1 MQIRLEAGFPP
12 TAPLLQM
19 RDSHRG
25 ALSSSLI
32 AFLSSSAG
40 QLLARIPWTKSPF
53 LNRLRELALAVPS
66 TTGELDTLPSTTGQL
81 DILLGW
87 MKREASKI
95 VGDDFDK
102 VIDAMICIKNIV
114 RAISVLLPANWSEEY
129 LQLVGVEWTGKTNC
143 TSCHQDRNLP
153 RIIEPWISV
162 KVPKQG
168 DLDLVTAIKEEMGRR
183 KRGHLVDANCTSC
196 PGTEAWENF
205 SNLLFP
211 QTLIVAVDKEAKN
224 GVTTKQLPGGNLI
237 IGEVCYKLKAVIF
250 HLLDQTFGNSFYT
263 DIIYR
268 NRGTSSQDEFIRY
281 WRCHQ
286 EDRQGCMV
294 QELDEDQEFINTFN
308 WGHVYFFERQQEQ
321 DEEISVGE
329 REAQSASSSVTRF
342 GPSPEDLNVSPQRT
356 GPPLHLTPRSS
367 ATSSG
372 DFLSSVDKD
381 LVEVSPGPKLV
392 RLPDS
397 NLPGSLLADDLPG
410 EEGEKRLK
418 DRLDN
423 QCFKCWRDPTDEKGR
438 VVHCGFCNR
447 LLCPA
452 HGTPCYKKV
461 WPGRGSRKILCNDC
475 RKKSTAEWCRDQQR
489 QPWPCLDNK
498 GSLTWTPVPSEHRP
512 DYFEDNS
519 KNQVP
524 EKWKDMCTH
533 DGTLKSCLSKLEQ
546 VYQQLMWGNED
557 EGELSLLAES
567 IEDNQQ
573 LCSTQALGEEA
584 DLSLALSAIEEPQTM
599 HSSHVSGDDIFEE
612 EVVAETGDENP
623 AKRRRLPEWMT
634 DVPIDSSNVGLEDG
648 ARLEKDSVVEV
659 TERVGVEV
667 EEPEDEGEA
676 MQKLQDNDIR
686 QLAETLEQADSF
698 MATTNV
704 EDIDLYEEESDE
716 EEIVEIEA
724 EAVDE
729 EGEGS
734 AIMEAAKQSRHEREG
749 SENAPEGGDDV
760 VDGEHLGKEDVETVR
775 DQNLEGAKLRKEIE
789 ELRQRK
795 EEREEEGR
803 RKAEQLRLLMEEDE
817 KQAAKYTQEIEEK
830 MRLLGQQETA
840 AVEKAIGEEAVGEN
854 VEKVAADEKAAAEQ
868 ASAELAA
875 DRTAAA
881 ERERAER
888 TSADKA
894 PVEIAAS
901 ENTPAEKA
909 ATDKEVAAAEKR
921 SSFDG
926 MSTCEERDPL
936 EDTVSR

>member
-1 MQIRLEAGFPP
+1 
-12 TAPLLQM
+12 M

-40 QLLARIPWTKSPF
+40 QLLAKIPRTKSLF
-53 LNRLRELALAVPS
+53 LNGLRELALALPS
-66 TTGELDTLPSTTGQL
+66 TTGQLDTLPSTTGQL

-342 GPSPEDLNVSPQRT
+342 GPTPEDLNVSPQRT

-367 ATSSG
+367 STSSG

-533 DGTLKSCLSKLEQ
+533 DGTLKSCLSKLEE
-546 VYQQLMWGNED
+546 VYQQLTWGKED

-567 IEDNQQ
+567 IEDYQQ
-573 LCSTQALGEEA
+573 L
-584 DLSLALSAIEEPQTM
+584 
-599 HSSHVSGDDIFEE
+599 
-612 EVVAETGDENP
+612 
-623 AKRRRLPEWMT
+623 
-634 DVPIDSSNVGLEDG
+634 
-648 ARLEKDSVVEV
+648 
-659 TERVGVEV
+659 
-667 EEPEDEGEA
+667 
-676 MQKLQDNDIR
+676 
-686 QLAETLEQADSF
+686 
-698 MATTNV
+698 
-704 EDIDLYEEESDE
+704 
-716 EEIVEIEA
+716 
-724 EAVDE
+724 
-729 EGEGS
+729 
-734 AIMEAAKQSRHEREG
+734 
-749 SENAPEGGDDV
+749 
-760 VDGEHLGKEDVETVR
+760 
-775 DQNLEGAKLRKEIE
+775 
-789 ELRQRK
+789 
-795 EEREEEGR
+795 
-803 RKAEQLRLLMEEDE
+803 
-817 KQAAKYTQEIEEK
+817 
-830 MRLLGQQETA
+830 
-840 AVEKAIGEEAVGEN
+840 
-854 VEKVAADEKAAAEQ
+854 
-868 ASAELAA
+868 
-875 DRTAAA
+875 
-881 ERERAER
+881 
-888 TSADKA
+888 
-894 PVEIAAS
+894 
-901 ENTPAEKA
+901 
-909 ATDKEVAAAEKR
+909 
-921 SSFDG
+921 
-926 MSTCEERDPL
+926 
-936 EDTVSR
+936 